1 MIEIWT
7 NSHLNKKKSSYT
19 SELNRHLVENIEI
32 QKKMVSTYVVVASSH
47 CLIQL
52 PNLIHDAVGLVLMS
66 ILHEQSTGRQML
78 MVAGPRSHVIVVA
91 VILVMF
97 LYENMLPKKTLDIA
111 STHWASNY
119 CQDLMYRHIKLRH
132 LVEDVFG
139 VSSERSEPCQE
150 WSMCM
155 HDIADDRATILHTS
169 AWAHDR
175 ADI

>member
-1 MIEIWT
+1 MIDSWIF
-7 NSHLNKKKSSYT
+7 SHLNKKKSSYT
-19 SELNRHLVENIEI
+19 SELNRHLVENIGI
-32 QKKMVSTYVVVASSH
+32 QKMMVSMYVAVVISH
-47 CLIQL
+47 YLTLL

-78 MVAGPRSHVIVVA
+78 MVAGPRSHAVAAA

-97 LYENMLPKKTLDIA
+97 LYESMLRKKIQDIA
-111 STHWASNY
+111 SIHWVSNW
-119 CQDLMYRHIKLRH
+119 CQDLMYRHIRLQH
-132 LVEDVFG
+132 LAVDVFG